1 MLRMNNFLS
10 VRSKQLNKIADN
22 LTEVKE
28 RITLAANRCGR
39 NPQEIKLVV
48 VTKGRT
54 VEEMNT
60 VLETGH
66 TVIGENR
73 VQEAQQKYDSF
84 RKAKKQENIDT
95 SSESVCEWH
104 LIGHLQRNKVKTALD
119 MFEMIHSVD
128 SLRLVKEISRR
139 AEMNKRRVDILIQI
153 NTTKEASKFG
163 LDAADILQFI
173 EDSLTCTGVNIKGLM
188 TIGKFSSSPEENRPA
203 FALLRNIAEKIQTEK
218 FPSISMQYLSMG
230 MTNDFEIAIEE
241 GANIVR
247 IGRAIFE

>member
-1 MLRMNNFLS
+1 M
-10 VRSKQLNKIADN
+10 NKIADN

-28 RITLAANRCGR
+28 RIALAANRCGR
-39 NPQEIKLVV
+39 KPQEIKLVV

-66 TVIGENR
+66 PVIGENR
-73 VQEAQQKYDSF
+73 VQEAQQKYDYFS
-84 RKAKKQENIDT
+84 REINQENINT

-128 SLRLVKEISRR
+128 SLRLLEEISRR
-139 AEMNKRRVDILIQI
+139 AEMNEQRVDILIQV

-163 LDAADILQFI
+163 IDPADVLQFI

-188 TIGKFSSSPEENRPA
+188 TMGMLSYSPEENRPA

-218 FPSISMQYLSMG
+218 LPSISMQYLSMG